1 MDHDGK
7 ALDIVN
13 PLSAVLPESSVTRIV
28 NAAFVDELGVPE
40 ITPAEDKD
48 NPVGRVPETNEYVSV
63 PSSVATTVVE

>member
-1 MDHDGK
+1 MDQEGK

-13 PLSAVLPESSVTRIV
+13 PLSAVFPESSVARIV
-28 NAAFVDELGVPE
+28 KLVFVAELGVPE

-48 NPVGRVPETNEYVSV
+48 NPVGKDPETSEYDNV